1 MEITKREVLA
11 SISIVAILLLTGFL
25 ISGKI
30 SQYEMDKN
38 EMYNKAI
45 QINTQEMFEYG
56 MRTDVGNAFIYG
68 ELKAVDPVSYP
79 DVSGRYMY
87 LKKVKEKY
95 TKHRRTY
102 KDSDGKKHTKIYWT
116 WDYAGE
122 ESQKCTE
129 LTFLNNTFSVS
140 KIVIP
145 DSSYIDTVKESRR
158 IRYVYYGTKESYQG
172 TLFTC
177 LSNKTISDNSP
188 FYKDQTIEE
197 TMDYLESG
205 VGLIIFWI
213 CWIVFIGVCV
223 YGFYYLDNR
232 WLE

>member
-1 MEITKREVLA
+1 MEITKREVLV
-11 SISIVAILLLTGFL
+11 SISIIAILLLTGFL

-30 SQYEMDKN
+30 SQYEMDQN
-38 EMYNKAI
+38 EVYNKAI
-45 QINTQEMFEYG
+45 QIDTQEMFEYG
-56 MRTDVGNAFIYG
+56 MRTDVGNAFVYG

-95 TKHRRTY
+95 TKYRRTY
-102 KDSDGKKHTKIYWT
+102 KDSDGKKHTETYWT

-122 ESQKCTE
+122 ESKKCKE
-129 LTFLNNTFSVS
+129 LVFLSNTFSAS
-140 KIVIP
+140 KIIIP
-145 DSSYIDTVKESRR
+145 DAVYIDTVKESRH

-188 FYKDQTIEE
+188 FYRDQTIEG

-205 VGLIIFWI
+205 VGLVIFWI
-213 CWIVFIGVCV
+213 CWIAFIGVCV

>member
-11 SISIVAILLLTGFL
+11 SVSIIAILLLTGFL

-30 SQYEMDKN
+30 SQYEMDQN
-38 EMYNKAI
+38 EVYNKAI
-45 QINTQEMFEYG
+45 QIDTREMFEYG
-56 MRTDVGNAFIYG
+56 MRTDVGNAFVYG

-102 KDSDGKKHTKIYWT
+102 KDHTKTYWT

-129 LTFLNNTFSVS
+129 LTFLNNTFSTS
-140 KIVIP
+140 KIIVP
-145 DSSYIDTVKESRR
+145 DSSYIDTVKESRY

-197 TMDYLESG
+197 TVDCLESG
-205 VGLIIFWI
+205 AGLIVFWI
-213 CWIVFIGVCV
+213 CWIVLIGVCV
-223 YGFYYLDNR
+223 YGFCYLDNW